1 MYHILLIC
9 SSVSEHL
16 GCFYL
21 SAIVNTAAINMVV
34 QVSLQDSAFSYFV
47 YIPRRAIAKS
57 YGNSNLLKVLHA
69 KYLVAS
75 LFYSPTTSA

>member
-34 QVSLQDSAFSYFV
+34 QVSLQDSAFSYFEHTF
-47 YIPRRAIAKS
+47 RRAAVES
-57 YGNSNLLKVLHA
+57 YGDSVTFLDTA
-69 KYLVAS
+69 ITFS
-75 LFYSPTTSA
+75 

>member
-47 YIPRRAIAKS
+47 YIPRMICIFLMI
-57 YGNSNLLKVLHA
+57 GGTEH
-69 KYLVAS
+69 
-75 LFYSPTTSA
+75 LFIG